1 MTFIKPHFKLNKK
14 QRNGAFYFLLA
25 ILLLQTLLHYI
36 SVPSTVVIH
45 DKELIAFTN
54 QVDSLNA
61 LKREKS
67 RIKRFNPNYLTD
79 ERGYLL
85 GMSLAEIDR
94 LFAYRNANKWINSAS
109 DFQRVTQVSDSLMKL
124 FVPLFIFPEKK
135 YYTAP
140 RKNKV
145 KVLVKKDVNLATS
158 QDFQRIHG
166 VEEKL
171 ANRIVN
177 YRKLLGGFSYN
188 NQLDEVWGMSKRTA
202 DNLKN
207 NFKIYTLP
215 VIHKIDINTASFKEV
230 LSIVY
235 LDYKTTKMLFNYRDS
250 VGKIANLKEIKKI
263 PEFPVDKYDRIA
275 LYLRAK

>member
-1 MTFIKPHFKLNKK
+1 
-14 QRNGAFYFLLA
+14 
-25 ILLLQTLLHYI
+25 
-36 SVPSTVVIH
+36 
-45 DKELIAFTN
+45 
-54 QVDSLNA
+54 
-61 LKREKS
+61 
-67 RIKRFNPNYLTD
+67 
-79 ERGYLL
+79 
-85 GMSLAEIDR
+85 MSLAEIDR